1 MKQRIRIGR
10 RAGKFN
16 AVSAVLPLVALNV
29 IIFIIQNSTGGVEG
43 WFTQMFQLST
53 AEVLA
58 KPWLILTSMFLHGGS
73 MHLLF
78 NMYALWI
85 FGPLIEHRI
94 GRRRFLFAYFAS
106 GILAGIFF
114 TVFNPNSFAV
124 GASGAIMGIL
134 GIVIVLLP
142 NMRVLFFFV
151 IPMSMRTAGILF
163 ALIDLIGFVSSA
175 NTGIAHIAHL
185 GGLAFGVSYGIYLLK
200 KRKTYAAKVR
210 KRPSLDLTMSQEEI
224 DEYFKNGRI

>member
-200 KRKTYAAKVR
+200 KRKTYNILLK
-210 KRPSLDLTMSQEEI
+210 TI
-224 DEYFKNGRI
+224 